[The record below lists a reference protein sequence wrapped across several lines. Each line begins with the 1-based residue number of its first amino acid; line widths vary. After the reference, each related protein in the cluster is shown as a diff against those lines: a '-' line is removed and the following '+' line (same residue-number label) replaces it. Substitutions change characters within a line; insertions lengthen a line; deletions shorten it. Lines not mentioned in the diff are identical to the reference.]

1 MTTTVTGGLNPAV
14 RGAAWYASTVRAVL
28 ASLERDAERAA
39 LLANL
44 APEAAA

>member
-1 MTTTVTGGLNPAV
+1 MTKRDKG
-14 RGAAWYASTVRAVL
+14 GAAWYPSTVPAVL

-44 APEAAA
+44 AEGKAA